1 MWRDGRKYRIFLH
14 LLGQTVS
21 ELPEGIL
28 ASCANIFVFQTKNP
42 RDRDLILP
50 HLGRS
55 EKGMVNT
62 NYKRYLARIP
72 KTYAVSKLGYS
83 EEVFQLEPVLIRPL
97 LVPGTEPS
105 DQDIVE
111 TLGLGLPF
119 SREEINQLFEDNF

>member
-14 LLGQTVS
+14 LMGQTVS

-42 RDRDLILP
+42 RDRDLVLP

-55 EKGMVNT
+55 EKGLVNT

-72 KTYAVSKLGYS
+72 KTYAIAKLGYS
-83 EEVFQLEPVLIRPL
+83 DDVFQIEPMLVKPL
-97 LVPGTEPS
+97 MVPGTEPS
-105 DQDIVE
+105 DKEIFQK
-111 TLGLGLPF
+111 LGLGLRISTNDIKRF
-119 SREEINQLFEDNF
+119 LKLEE

>member
-72 KTYAVSKLGYS
+72 KTYAVAKLGYS
-83 EEVFQLEPVLIRPL
+83 ENVYQLEPLLIRPL

-111 TLGLGLPF
+111 TLGMGLPF
-119 SREEINQLFEDNF
+119 SREEISQLFD